1 MRKSQVD
8 SSVSG
13 LSNWMAFV
21 DTNKRWEEKVV
32 GWRKDEE
39 GVCKVQ
45 HGGLMTLGEFFIR
58 LGDLVS
64 RAERRFGKSAVIEC
78 RRCGN
83 DRIGKPNTADDDDHD
98 NF

>member
-39 GVCKVQ
+39 GVC
-45 HGGLMTLGEFFIR
+45 
-58 LGDLVS
+58 
-64 RAERRFGKSAVIEC
+64 
-78 RRCGN
+78 
-83 DRIGKPNTADDDDHD
+83 
-98 NF
+98 